1 MHMFIFNNLTA
12 ANDITKHAN
21 GRDTTHI
28 LVTHNG
34 LALSFFIQC
43 SVGYI
48 SLSMQS
54 KRGGET

>member
-1 MHMFIFNNLTA
+1 MDGTA
-12 ANDITKHAN
+12 TRIW
-21 GRDTTHI
+21 
-28 LVTHNG
+28 VTHNG

-48 SLSMQS
+48 SLMSMQS